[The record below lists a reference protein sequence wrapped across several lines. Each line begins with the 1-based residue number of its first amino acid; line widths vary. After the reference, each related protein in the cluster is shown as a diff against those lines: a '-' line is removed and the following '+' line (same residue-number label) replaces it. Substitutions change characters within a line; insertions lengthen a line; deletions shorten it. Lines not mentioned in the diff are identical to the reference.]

1 MFLEK
6 YFSLSGHLAFIFL
19 LVTALGSCSGPV
31 SGIRTESLTCE
42 YIVNPLGIDTPK
54 PRLSWT
60 LVSSVRDQKQ
70 TACELIVSDNKS
82 DIKNLKG
89 NVWSTGKVTSSDNL
103 NIVYDGTAL
112 KSVTRYYWRVR
123 VVDQDGKV
131 SDWSEPAWF
140 ETALLSGDD
149 WKAKWIGDGKKLP
162 AKDEDFYED
171 DPMPLFRKEFNV
183 PKEITS
189 ARLYIT
195 GLGYYE
201 AYLNGK
207 KVGDNILDPGWI
219 NYKKQVLYSVY
230 DVTRYLTKGSN
241 VVGAM
246 LGNGWYNILP
256 LRMWGGLNFRPH
268 LTSGRP
274 CLKAQLRLVYADG
287 SIDEIVTDKSW
298 SFSPGPVVRNCVY
311 LGEHYDGRLEQPGWT
326 SPGGHFQGLSNAAE
340 VAGPSG
346 TLSAQ
351 MNPPV
356 RIIEQIR
363 PQQVSEV
370 RPGVL
375 MFDMGQNFAGVARI
389 KVRGPEGTQ
398 VVLRYGE
405 DIYPDGSLNVMT
417 SVTGQIKNGQGGPGA
432 PQIAWQE
439 DRYILKGEGTEIW
452 NPRFTF
458 HGFRY
463 LEVTGWPGTPTL
475 DDITGLCLSADV
487 ESTGTFTSSN
497 PMFNKLHENIR
508 RTFRSNLFSVQSD
521 CPAREKLGYGGD
533 MFCTA
538 ESFCYNYS
546 MPNFY
551 KKVVQDHINDQRPL
565 GGITE
570 TVPFVGIADH
580 GPGDGSGP
588 LGFQVGYLYVMKQL
602 YDFYGDKR
610 IIEDQYEAVS
620 RHIAFLRS
628 AAANNLFEQEDL
640 GDHESLTEKSHGLT
654 ASVFCYLHV
663 TLAKEFAGIL
673 GHQEDEREYAL
684 LADDIKKAV
693 VVKYADPGTGTF
705 AKGTQS
711 DQLFALWSGMADD
724 AGYEGAFAQL
734 ISAFEQKN
742 RHLSTGIFATKMLFD
757 VLRTNNRN
765 DLAYRIANQKD
776 FPGWGYMIEKGATSL
791 WETWAYSD
799 NVYSQNHP
807 MFGSVDEWFY
817 RSLLG
822 INAGSPGFRKIVIKP
837 QPVNGLTYAKGSF
850 RSPYGLIESD
860 WQTSGKQFNLKVS
873 IPVNTKAEI
882 WVPAGDASEVKEG
895 GKTTGEIR
903 EIKFLRMEE
912 GYAVFATGSG
922 QYNWESPLTE

>member
-1 MFLEK
+1 MISLNRK
-6 YFSLSGHLAFIFL
+6 YFVFL
-19 LVTALGSCSGPV
+19 LIIVLNVIHPKLNAAIEPAK
-31 SGIRTESLTCE
+31 LTCE
-42 YIVNPLGIDTPK
+42 YIVNPLGIDTSK

-60 LVSSVRDQKQ
+60 LRSSVREQKQ
-70 TACELIVSDNKS
+70 TVYELIVSDNES

-89 NVWSTGKVTSSDNL
+89 NVWSTGNVKSSDNL
-103 NIVYDGTAL
+103 NIVYDGSSL
-112 KSVTRYYWRVR
+112 KSFTRYYWRVR

-131 SDWSEPAWF
+131 SDWSEPVWF

-149 WKAKWIGDGKKLP
+149 WKAKWIGDGKELP
-162 AKDEDFYED
+162 SKDEDFYKD
-171 DPMPLFRKEFNV
+171 DPMPLFRKEFKIS
-183 PKEITS
+183 KEITS

-207 KVGDNILDPGWI
+207 KVGDHMLDPGWTA
-219 NYKKQVLYSVY
+219 YKKQVLYSVY
-230 DVTRYLTKGSN
+230 DVTGYLTQGSN

-268 LTSGRP
+268 LTGGRP
-274 CLKAQLRLVYADG
+274 CLKAQLRLVYTDG
-287 SIDEIVTDKSW
+287 STDEIVTDKSW
-298 SFSPGPVVRNCVY
+298 SFSPGPVVRNSVY
-311 LGEHYDGRLEQPGWT
+311 LGEHYDGRLEQPGWA
-326 SPGGHFQGLSNAAE
+326 SPGGHSQGLSNAAE
-340 VAGPSG
+340 VAGPSD

-356 RIIEQIR
+356 RIIEQFR
-363 PQQVSEV
+363 PQRVNELK
-370 RPGVL
+370 PGVFI
-375 MFDMGQNFAGVARI
+375 FDMGQNFAGVARI
-389 KVRGPEGTQ
+389 RVRGPKGTQ

-405 DIYPDGSLNVMT
+405 DICPDGSLNVMT

-432 PQIAWQE
+432 PPIAWQE
-439 DRYILKGEGTEIW
+439 DCYILKGEGTEIW

-570 TVPFVGIADH
+570 TAPFVGIADH
-580 GPGDGSGP
+580 GPGEGSGP
-588 LGFQVGYLYVMKQL
+588 LGFQVGYPYLIKQL

-610 IIEDQYEAVS
+610 VVEENYDSVRKLVE
-620 RHIAFLRS
+620 FLKS
-628 AAANNLFEQEDL
+628 KAIHNLFENEDL
-640 GDHESLTEKSHGLT
+640 GDHESLDEKSIPLT
-654 ASVFCYLHV
+654 ASVFYYLQV
-663 TLAKEFAGIL
+663 VLIREFAGIL
-673 GHQEDEREYAL
+673 GRTDDETYYTRLSDEIKQAL
-684 LADDIKKAV
+684 LRKFSH
-693 VVKYADPGTGTF
+693 PGSGKF
-705 AKGTQS
+705 ARGTQS
-711 DQLFALWSGMADD
+711 DQLFALWSGL
-724 AGYEGAFAQL
+724 AGESGYDKVFDEFILAC
-734 ISAFEQKN
+734 EQKN
-742 RHLSTGIFATKMLFD
+742 WHLSTGIFGTKMMFD
-757 VLRTNNRN
+757 VFRKADRP
-765 DLAYRIANQKD
+765 DLAYRIANQRD
-776 FPGWGYMIEKGATSL
+776 FPGWGHMIESGATTL
-791 WETWAYSD
+791 WETWKYSD
-799 NVYSQNHP
+799 NVFSQNHP
-807 MFGSVDEWFY
+807 MFGSIDSWFY

-822 INAGSPGFRKIVIKP
+822 INGSEPGFKKFMIMP
-837 QPVNGLTYAKGSF
+837 QLAGDLTYATGTF
-850 RSPYGLIESD
+850 QSPYGQIGSSWKIVDGCFTLNV
-860 WQTSGKQFNLKVS
+860 QV
-873 IPVNTKAEI
+873 PVNTKAEI
-882 WVPAGDASEVKEG
+882 WIPMAYGGNISEG
-895 GKTTGEIR
+895 GKPVRQAGGIKYLRKSNGYVVFEVRSGEYSFR
-903 EIKFLRMEE
+903 TNK
-912 GYAVFATGSG
+912 
-922 QYNWESPLTE
+922 